1 MSPPK
6 RKISVTVDADLLA
19 ELEKSGGSVSAQLNE
34 ALRAEVVRR
43 RQHVA
48 LQRLLDDL
56 EEEDGP
62 LDTPEDI
69 AEMARIER
77 IFQALDE
84 ARDEP
89 GRQAS

>member
-19 ELEKSGGSVSAQLNE
+19 ELERAGGSVSAQLNE
-34 ALRAEVVRR
+34 ALRAEVRR
-43 RQHVA
+43 RREQVA

-56 EEEDGP
+56 EAEDGP
-62 LDTPEDI
+62 LDTPEDL

-77 IFQALDE
+77 IFRALDE

-89 GRQAS
+89 RRAAS